1 MDVCHLAASAGS
13 DGEAPAAAVAD
24 AAPFSAVAADVFAA
38 SAASAVGA
46 VAPSAVVS
54 APPAAVL
61 TGWLFA
67 ASCADAPG
75 PASVEASAVPG
86 PASGTS
92 CSAAAGIS
100 GPILNFRR
108 SAVDPD
114 GWPLANRSD
123 ARNSAGWRCSPQD
136 SYLEGD
142 LCLAIGWHYSRL
154 GSSCSSPGFHSFHRD
169 LAADC
174 TCLLLSRA
182 PPLRQ

>member
-24 AAPFSAVAADVFAA
+24 AAPFSA
-38 SAASAVGA
+38 AASAVGA
-46 VAPSAVVS
+46 VARSAVVS

-67 ASCADAPG
+67 APCADAPG

-100 GPILNFRR
+100 GPISNFRH
-108 SAVDPD
+108 SVVDPD
-114 GWPLANRSD
+114 GWRLASRSD
-123 ARNSAGWRCSPQD
+123 ARSSAGWRCSPDD
-136 SYLEGD
+136 SCLEGGS
-142 LCLAIGWHYSRL
+142 CLAIGWHYSRL
-154 GSSCSSPGFHSFHRD
+154 GSSCSSPGFHSFPRD

-182 PPLRQ
+182 LPLRH